1 MAQAGVQAGLVE
13 ENQPPSGAV
22 SIFPL
27 CPVLEVTKHECIP
40 HYWSPGFQQPSVNLA
55 SPPAKGNLLPG
66 SQIWGALYGAQTS
79 HSPGMV
85 SVHVIPLLFLS
96 PVPRAQFPTR
106 LVLFPSYPVLC
117 ESFLQLWLYRSLSVN
132 LRLGLVSCF
141 QHLFLMDVVFIL
153 ISQFSYSYEVE
164 GFFRWHSSEW

>member
-27 CPVLEVTKHECIP
+27 CPVLEVTKRVCIP
-40 HYWSPGFQQPSVNLA
+40 HYWSPGFLQPSVNLA
-55 SPPAKGNLLPG
+55 SSPAKGTLVPG

-96 PVPRAQFPTR
+96 PFPRAQVPTR
-106 LVLFPSYPVLC
+106 SVLFPSYPVLC
-117 ESFLQLWLYRSLSVN
+117 ESFLQLWLYIDDSPPGSSIPGILKKARRQEHWS
-132 LRLGLVSCF
+132 GLPFPSPKLNYTPI
-141 QHLFLMDVVFIL
+141 QNKN
-153 ISQFSYSYEVE
+153 
-164 GFFRWHSSEW
+164 